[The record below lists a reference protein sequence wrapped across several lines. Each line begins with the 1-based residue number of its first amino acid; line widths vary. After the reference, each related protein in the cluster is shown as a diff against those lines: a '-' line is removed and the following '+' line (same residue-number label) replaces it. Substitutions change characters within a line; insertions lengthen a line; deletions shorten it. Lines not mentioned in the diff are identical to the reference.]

1 LPAVG
6 SARFGAESWSAA
18 ETDVL
23 EQRSFTP
30 IDEDDLRCLV
40 RLALDDLESL
50 YRRKPRIR
58 EICEGR
64 LLCLALCQGGALH
77 YIDRVTGVK
86 DLDVWAFF
94 ERDGTKQFPYRR
106 RGVVDFGSPK
116 FGRTPGYPHFVG
128 RSVDVLGR
136 SISVRDGEAPPY
148 SVLRYIRE
156 GSTATARHL
165 AKKAVV
171 LLYPGEYFAQILW
184 RGPSAR

>member
-1 LPAVG
+1 VSG
-6 SARFGAESWSAA
+6 STGA
-18 ETDVL
+18 ETDVP
-23 EQRSFTP
+23 EQRSFIP
-30 IDEDDLRCLV
+30 IDEDDLRRLV
-40 RLALDDLESL
+40 PLALDDLEAL
-50 YRRKPRIR
+50 YRRKPHIR

-77 YIDRVTGVK
+77 YLDRVTGVK

-94 ERDGTKQFPYRR
+94 ERAGAEQFPYRR

-116 FGRTPGYPHFVG
+116 FGRAPSSSHFVG

-136 SISVRDGEAPPY
+136 SISVRDGEAPPD
-148 SVLRYIRE
+148 SVLRYIRD

-171 LLYPGEYFAQILW
+171 LLYPEEYFAQVLW
-184 RGPSAR
+184 RGLGDP